1 MRAASVTP
9 GKKNVRRPKMIAAA
23 PRIARVH
30 QLRANAAMSMNVP
43 LATRVDR
50 ALVENAWLCNPCARK

>member
-1 MRAASVTP
+1 
-9 GKKNVRRPKMIAAA
+9 MIAAA